1 MMKKPLH
8 ICIHGAGGLGSVI
21 GGYLAKSGHQ
31 VTLISRQAHAD
42 AINQNG
48 LQVVGRLGDMLIKDN
63 LRAVT
68 MPDQV
73 EGVIDYYIL
82 LTKAKDRPAALED
95 AAALVDQTR
104 CALTMQNGVGKESFL
119 IERFGEQK
127 VIGGSII
134 EGGTLLEPGKVNN
147 HVTAP
152 TTAFFG
158 ELSGGSTERTE
169 TLAKAFTEA
178 NLNSESVEDINHVLW
193 EKAVQVSGA
202 SAWAT
207 STLSAIPALDYAD
220 GISIREGSE
229 HYVAIAKEL
238 INIYKSKGYTP
249 QDFYAPFSFLK
260 VLDESTFEEAVQVC
274 LDLGEHMKSLPRGIR
289 TSMHEDLINGKVT
302 EADAIFLPLIE
313 AAKENNVAIPT
324 FHGAYRVIKTID
336 SNR

>member
-1 MMKKPLH
+1 MTGKELH

-21 GGYLAKSGHQ
+21 GGYLAKLGHR

-42 AINQNG
+42 VINTTG

-63 LRAVT
+63 LQAVT
-68 MPDQV
+68 MPNQV
-73 EGVIDYYIL
+73 KGEIDYYIL
-82 LTKAKDRPAALED
+82 LTKAKDAPAALED
-95 AAALVDQTR
+95 AAVLVDQTK
-104 CALTMQNGVGKESFL
+104 CALTMQNGVGKEALL
-119 IERFGEQK
+119 IKYFGEQK
-127 VIGGSII
+127 VIGGSTI

-152 TTAFFG
+152 ITAFFG
-158 ELSGGSTERTE
+158 ELNGGSSERTE
-169 TLAKAFTEA
+169 TLATAFTEA
-178 NLNSESVEDINHVLW
+178 NLKSESVEDINHVLW

-202 SAWAT
+202 SAWAA

-220 GISIREGSE
+220 GISVREGAE
-229 HYVAIAKEL
+229 HYVMIAKEL
-238 INIYKSKGYTP
+238 INIYKSKGYMP

-260 VLDESTFEEAVQVC
+260 TLDQSTFEEAVQVC

>member
-1 MMKKPLH
+1 MKKKVLH

-21 GGYLAKSGHQ
+21 GGYLAKAGHR
-31 VTLISRQAHAD
+31 VTLIGRQAHTD

-48 LQVVGRLGDMLIKDN
+48 LQIVGRLGDMLIKDN
-63 LRAVT
+63 LCAVT

-82 LTKAKDRPAALED
+82 LTKAKDAPAALED
-95 AAALVDQTR
+95 ASVLVDQVK
-104 CALTMQNGVGKESFL
+104 CALTMQNGVGKEAL
-119 IERFGEQK
+119 LVERFGSAK
-127 VIGGSII
+127 VIGGSTL

-158 ELSGGSTERTE
+158 ELDGGSTERTE
-169 TLAKAFTEA
+169 ILAKAFTDA
-178 NLNSESVEDINHVLW
+178 NLKAESVENINHVLW
-193 EKAVQVSGA
+193 EKVIQVSGA
-202 SAWAT
+202 SSWAA
-207 STLSAIPALDYAD
+207 STLSAIPALDYAA
-220 GISIREGSE
+220 GISIREGAE

-238 INIYKSKGYTP
+238 IDVYKSQGYTP
-249 QDFYAPFSFLK
+249 QDFYAPFSFFK

-302 EADAIFLPLIE
+302 EADALFLPLIE

-336 SNR
+336 RNR